1 MTAGATRDGSA
12 PDGTAPDGSAPDG
25 SAPDAGPSLAFL
37 VDYDGTICRVDVLD
51 VMLAEHGRPGWKA
64 IDDLYMDGT
73 IGSRTDLVELLP
85 YLPADPAPLY
95 ATAERQQHDETF
107 PAFVERARAVG
118 ADLEVVSD
126 GYGFHVG
133 HNLAR
138 IGVPD
143 VPIMTAR
150 LTWSEAGP
158 TLEFPAG
165 DPACH
170 VCGTCKRRRVLAHQ
184 ARGRHVAFVGDGMS
198 DRYAAA
204 YADTVFAKDRLV
216 DVCTAAGIP
225 FVPWRDFDDVS
236 AWLAAVVAD
245 PGRLEPPRARPF
257 ICGAEVWGP
266 GRTTLPPGY

>member
-1 MTAGATRDGSA
+1 MTMGASDGRA
-12 PDGTAPDGSAPDG
+12 VPDG
-25 SAPDAGPSLAFL
+25 DALPLVFL

-51 VMLAEHGRPGWKA
+51 VILAEHARPGWRA
-64 IDDLYMDGT
+64 FDDAYMAGT
-73 IGSRTDLVELLP
+73 IGSRTNLVELLP
-85 YLPADPAPLY
+85 FLPADPAPLY
-95 ATAERQQHDETF
+95 ATAERQPHDETF
-107 PAFVERARAVG
+107 PPFVGDARAAG
-118 ADLEVVSD
+118 AHLEVVSD

-143 VPIMTAR
+143 LPITTAR
-150 LTWSEAGP
+150 LTWTADGP
-158 TLEFPAG
+158 TLDFPGG
-165 DPACH
+165 DPDCH
-170 VCGTCKRRRVLAHQ
+170 VCGTCKRGRVLAHQ

-216 DVCTAAGIP
+216 DECEAAGIP
-225 FVPWRDFDDVS
+225 YAHWESFDDVS

-245 PGRLEPPRARPF
+245 PGSLAPPRTRPF

-266 GRTTLPPGY
+266 GRTTLPPGG